1 MLWVLWRGGGAVADG
16 GSCGGGDGDGDLL
29 GVSAK
34 SSSSF
39 SGIAL
44 FALFSFFLFFFF
56 FLFVVSLSPRVLF
69 MILIFVRL
77 QKFGRITIKIR

>member
-16 GSCGGGDGDGDLL
+16 GFCGGGDGDGDLL

-44 FALFSFFLFFFF
+44 FALFSFFLFF
-56 FLFVVSLSPRVLF
+56 LFVVSLSPRVLF